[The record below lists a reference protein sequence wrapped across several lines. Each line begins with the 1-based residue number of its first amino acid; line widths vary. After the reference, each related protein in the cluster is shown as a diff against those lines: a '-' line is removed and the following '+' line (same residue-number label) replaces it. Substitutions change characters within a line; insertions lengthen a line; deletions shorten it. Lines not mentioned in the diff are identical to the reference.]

1 MKKNL
6 LYGAIAI
13 MTWLILYCT
22 IDKYKAPTIEGAD
35 GEPSNTIVN
44 NPVGGQLVTPPLYS
58 PSLVAPTDI
67 KQRFDMTS
75 FPPPTGLVNRISNNP
90 MNPNKQYRGD
100 SVQLEDTLP
109 SINSKEIALLNRR
122 MDDINSNKSDLDRMK
137 RITESNSAAIAILSG
152 AAK

>member
-1 MKKNL
+1 
-6 LYGAIAI
+6 
-13 MTWLILYCT
+13 
-22 IDKYKAPTIEGAD
+22 
-35 GEPSNTIVN
+35 
-44 NPVGGQLVTPPLYS
+44 
-58 PSLVAPTDI
+58 LVAPTDI

>member
-22 IDKYKAPTIEGAD
+22 IDKYKAPTIEAL
-35 GEPSNTIVN
+35 GEPSNPIVN
-44 NPVGGQLVTPPLYS
+44 NPVGGQLVTPPIYN
-58 PSLVAPTDI
+58 PPAVAPTDI
-67 KQRFDMTS
+67 EQQFDMTS
-75 FPPPTGLVNRISNNP
+75 FPPQTGLVNRISNNP

-122 MDDINSNKSDLDRMK
+122 MDGINSNKSDLDRMK